1 MLSDF
6 VWLLKER
13 AVSHLRVFF
22 WFSSKPGAKLKPLVM
37 VITLN
42 QEIPFWVWFDTLILE
57 ALIIKF
63 SAIYDL

>member
-42 QEIPFWVWFDTLILE
+42 QEKTFLGLVRHPDIGGIDNKIFCHI
-57 ALIIKF
+57 
-63 SAIYDL
+63 